1 MIASLIPTLLPVIGD
16 VIGRFLPED
25 KEAAAKAKRE
35 IEAELTK
42 NLAQIDLAQLDIN
55 KAEGQHRSM
64 FVAGWRPFIGWT
76 CGVAL
81 AYTYVMQPILVF
93 ILAQSGY
100 LVQLPIMDLTVM
112 MPVLLGMLGL
122 GGLRSFEKFKGVS
135 KYGRRSRNRG
145 Y

>member
-1 MIASLIPTLLPVIGD
+1 MIATLIPKLLPVIGD
-16 VIGRFLPED
+16 VVGRFLPED

-42 NLAQIDLAQLDIN
+42 HLAQIDLAQLDIN

-64 FVAGWRPFIGWT
+64 FVAGWRPFVGWT

-81 AYTYVMQPILVF
+81 AYTYVLQPILVF
-93 ILAQSGY
+93 ILAQAGY
-100 LVQLPIMDLTVM
+100 LVQLPAMDLSVM

-135 KYGRRSRNRG
+135 K
-145 Y
+145 